1 MGYGGGITVEA
12 APARVTLWHMYDD
25 YGHATSDMSLIR
37 DDFNQAANKSKH
49 PQKTYREQN
58 GITKARNILPFFFST
73 YSEVATKSDRKH
85 QLPKEVP
92 ALASHSASSIDLVGI
107 VHIQKGGI
115 RSRRKGKTETRKH
128 SKGYQFMQKQ
138 TYHKL
143 DMPSCEYLS

>member
-58 GITKARNILPFFFST
+58 GITKALDILPIFFFYILRSC
-73 YSEVATKSDRKH
+73 H
-85 QLPKEVP
+85 QIGPETP
-92 ALASHSASSIDLVGI
+92 TPQGSASPREPFCII
-107 VHIQKGGI
+107 H
-115 RSRRKGKTETRKH
+115 
-128 SKGYQFMQKQ
+128 
-138 TYHKL
+138 
-143 DMPSCEYLS
+143 